1 MNQENNKLR
10 STVMYVVALCL
21 TVVLYAFG
29 TVAGSLTP
37 EPYSDIYWIAWLIL
51 LAALVLLFI
60 FSKVASR
67 VYVSRFNKMSVAEK
81 DQYVRN
87 QQKVTGEDIDAEIR
101 RMQKLYRFFMGY
113 TVSFGI
119 LLTLFTFLS
128 GSLITVAGMQSAGFM
143 LISLWCIEG
152 FIRLIPK
159 RITEKD
165 FADYSDPAEYPILH
179 SLAKRAADTLGV
191 KGEIRI
197 LFTDNYDAAIARVG
211 RKVSV
216 LLGTRLLDVLSEN
229 EVYNILLHEF
239 GHLTE
244 KVDKTPREGRL
255 YNILSS
261 YEENKLSLFKHFV
274 SFPAVLF
281 LTEYTFYSLIASI
294 YIEKEA
300 DRAVLEHG
308 DPTDAA
314 HALVKIH
321 LTESFG
327 RELQEFNIY
336 ESEKPREDLSR
347 VITDMY
353 KNALRERGELWLS
366 FAKKEI
372 QPRNASHPILKSR
385 VEALGITEMEIVFPE
400 DEGSE
405 YRIEA
410 TKAFE
415 ATAANSFKYFSENYE
430 NERRANYVNRIEE
443 VKHWEENGCNVS
455 PEESRPIIDA
465 LCYLCRFTDAEALCD
480 RVISEAENK
489 FATAFAH
496 YIKGFLLARRY
507 DNACIEHLY
516 TAIELNRNYTDPA
529 LELIG
534 EFCCLTGDQ
543 EGLDEYRR
551 RAIELSQRSEDE
563 TSDGIDDGKL
573 MPHTLSEEKLN
584 SILDYVRS
592 IDGKGDVTAVF
603 CFDQVS
609 SKNHRET
616 AFVLRFKDASADSAE
631 AVYDKVFNLL
641 DTDPDGIDYSLYVYS
656 PQNAKKVASV
666 KGALVFSAYMQV

>member
-10 STVMYVVALCL
+10 NTVMYVIALCI
-21 TVVLYAFG
+21 TAMLYALG
-29 TVAGSLTP
+29 AVAASVAS
-37 EPYSDIYWIAWLIL
+37 EPYSDIYSITWIIL
-51 LAALVLLFI
+51 LGLLVLLFI

-81 DQYVRN
+81 DQYVR
-87 QQKVTGEDIDAEIR
+87 QKQKVTGEDLDAEIG
-101 RMQKLYRFFMGY
+101 RMKRLYRFFMGY
-113 TVSFGI
+113 TVIFGF
-119 LLTLFTFLS
+119 LLTLFAFLS
-128 GSLITVAGMQSAGFM
+128 GSLIVIADMQSAGFM

-165 FADYSDPAEYPILH
+165 FADYSDPADYPYVH
-179 SLAKRAADTLGV
+179 SLARRAADTLGV

-197 LFTDNYDAAIARVG
+197 LLTDNYDAAIARVG

-244 KVDKTPREGRL
+244 KVNKTPREGRL
-255 YNILSS
+255 YNILSD
-261 YEENKLSLFKHFV
+261 YDENKLSLFKHFV

-308 DPTDAA
+308 DPRDAA
-314 HALVKIH
+314 RALVKIH

-415 ATAANSFKYFSENYE
+415 ATAANSFKYFSESYE
-430 NERRANYVNRIEE
+430 NERRVNYVNRIEE

-465 LCYLCRFTDAEALCD
+465 LCYLCRFSDAEALCD
-480 RVISEAENK
+480 RVISEADNK

-507 DNACIEHLY
+507 DVACLEHLY
-516 TAIELNRNYTDPA
+516 TAIELNRNYTDSA

-534 EFCCLTGDQ
+534 EFCCITGNQ
-543 EGLDEYRR
+543 EELDEYRR

-573 MPHTLSEEKLN
+573 HPHTLSEEKLN
-584 SILDYVRS
+584 TILEYIKSVDE
-592 IDGKGDVTAVF
+592 KEDVVKVY

-609 SKNHRET
+609 SKNFRET
-616 AFVLRFKDASADSAE
+616 AFVLKFKDSSTESAE
-631 AVYDKVFNLL
+631 AVYNKVFNLL

-656 PQNAKKVASV
+656 AQNAKKIDAL
-666 KGALVFSAYMQV
+666 KGAEVFNRS